1 MPPFFFRCPITGSR
15 VQGILVE
22 EAPSDPDFYS
32 PVTCLACGLMHLVN
46 LKTGKTVGKTPP
58 AAHRSFALT
67 ASLN

>member
-1 MPPFFFRCPITGSR
+1 M
-15 VQGILVE
+15 QGVLVE
-22 EAPSDPDFYS
+22 EAPSDPNFYS

-46 LKTGKTVGKTPP
+46 FETGKTVGEALP